1 MKQSETIKQ
10 NEMEEEYN
18 NLLAIY
24 EHYIYDLPSKEGYIL
39 TEEDM
44 ERLITGY
51 CTRYER
57 AYTVIESRLYH
68 ELRPYDKVVE
78 SL

>member
-1 MKQSETIKQ
+1 MKQSKTIKR

-18 NLLAIY
+18 NLLVIY

-39 TEEDM
+39 IEEDM

>member
-1 MKQSETIKQ
+1 MKESKTIKH
-10 NEMEEEYN
+10 NEMETEYQ

-24 EHYIYDLPSKEGYIL
+24 EHYIYELPSKEGYTL

-68 ELRPYDKVVE
+68 ELRPYNKVIE